1 MQSGILHDGTWTG
14 TASDEE
20 LARLI
25 DGVNMIDMSDS
36 TKSNCYFQIQYKEN
50 HVGVLDEVKFF
61 INQLTT
67 KVPFNNELVFQGSDD
82 GTTFTDLWTVDA
94 SVHEGWNSHDFEE
107 GAQPSYNI
115 YRFQGKQSGSCRVG
129 EVKLHGKE
137 SIDND
142 STSYSCTPKLILES
156 EDSASTL
163 NPVTFT
169 STLTPV
175 LTGMSTRF
183 ISVLG
188 GEDIEIYGTN
198 FSDTATTTVMI
209 DNRQCAVTS

>member
-1 MQSGILHDGTWTG
+1 
-14 TASDEE
+14 
-20 LARLI
+20 
-25 DGVNMIDMSDS
+25 MIDMTDS
-36 TKSNCYFQIQYKEN
+36 TATDCYFQIQYKPD

-61 INQLTT
+61 INQLTDKT
-67 KVPFNNELVFQGSDD
+67 PFNGNLKFQGSDD
-82 GTTFTDLWTVDA
+82 GTTFTDLFTVDL
-94 SVHEGWNSHDFEE
+94 SVHEGWNTYDFETNK
-107 GAQPSYNI
+107 PSYNI
-115 YRFQGKQSGSCRVG
+115 YRFQGAESGSCRVG

-142 STSYSCTPKLILES
+142 STSYSCTPKLILEKK
-156 EDSASTL
+156 DSASTL

-169 STLTPV
+169 NTLTPV

-188 GEDIEIYGTN
+188 GEDIEIYGSN

-209 DNRQCAVTS
+209 DNR